1 MGVRGR
7 GKGGGGSGGS
17 VGGCPRDGG
26 ATSCRQSRVM
36 EHFFLC
42 CKSMRVIRLRVCAF
56 SLCKHMTIQYLQLL
70 AIYLSLSISKL

>member
-1 MGVRGR
+1 
-7 GKGGGGSGGS
+7 
-17 VGGCPRDGG
+17 
-26 ATSCRQSRVM
+26 VM

-70 AIYLSLSISKL
+70 AIYLSLSLFPSFNHTVSTGR